1 MALPVASAPARHAS
15 GGGGG
20 GGGGVESISFDYGGM
35 AARIENV
42 KHELCR
48 G

>member
-15 GGGGG
+15 
-20 GGGGVESISFDYGGM
+20 GGGVESISFDYGGM